1 MGGRQE
7 NRFTSS
13 DSVRQR
19 GETCALVSHGHPAGP
34 RRTTVPSCVH
44 TRWSWRQPLEPCSS
58 PAVVRTP
65 SRRWSRHRSPSRRTR
80 RSPTRPIRSDLGEYG
95 GVTYLGAKNQDG
107 RTCIIFYA
115 TSEPDRPVEG
125 CDASDVATAS
135 ISTLGEATLHSQG
148 VKRSDESTGQQ
159 VSDWLVIQAFPPS

>member
-1 MGGRQE
+1 MAAAVGALLLTGCGADA
-7 NRFTSS
+7 F
-13 DSVRQR
+13 
-19 GETCALVSHGHPAGP
+19 ET
-34 RRTTVPSCVH
+34 
-44 TRWSWRQPLEPCSS
+44 LEP
-58 PAVVRTP
+58 TP
-65 SRRWSRHRSPSRRTR
+65 LSV
-80 RSPTRPIRSDLGEYG
+80 PTNEAFTYEADSIRDLGEYG